1 MNDKKSSTGAN
12 GGGQATAERQFL
24 LQQLYVKDLSFE
36 APNTPMVFSGQAG
49 EPDVQMNLKNSHNR
63 LDDNRFE
70 VVLHINVH
78 ARLDDRS
85 VFLVEIDQAGV
96 FFIKGYGDDE
106 IRRLLGIFCPNT
118 LFPYAREAVSSIVSK
133 GGFPPLVLQPINFD
147 ALYAQAEQKKSAAG

>member
-1 MNDKKSSTGAN
+1 MNDTNGGNGSN
-12 GGGQATAERQFL
+12 GGGQAAAERQFL

-36 APNTPMVFSGQAG
+36 APNAPTIFASETG
-49 EPDVQMNLKNSHNR
+49 EPDVQLNLKNSHSR

-78 ARLDDRS
+78 AKLNERS
-85 VFLVEIDQAGV
+85 VFMVEIDQAGV
-96 FFIKGYGDDE
+96 FYVNGYADDE
-106 IRRLLGIFCPNT
+106 VRRLLGIFCPNT

-147 ALYAQAEQKKSAAG
+147 ALYAQAEQKEAEAG